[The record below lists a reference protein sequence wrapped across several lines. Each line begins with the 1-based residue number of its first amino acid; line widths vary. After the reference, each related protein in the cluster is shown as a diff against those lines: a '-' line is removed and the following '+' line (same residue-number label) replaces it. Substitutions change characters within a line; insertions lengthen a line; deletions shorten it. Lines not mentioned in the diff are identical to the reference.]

1 MSRKCCADSIG
12 KMLITITSKRQAT
25 FPAKVLEAMGA
36 KPGDRLEL
44 IETPDGFLLRARRI
58 DPTRLAPLR
67 GKLRRGQGRFDLEAF
82 RDEPHDP
89 ALRD

>member
-1 MSRKCCADSIG
+1 
-12 KMLITITSKRQAT
+12 MLITITSKRQAT
-25 FPAKVLEAMGA
+25 FPAKVLDALGA

-58 DPTRLAPLR
+58 DPARLAPLR
-67 GKLRRGQGRFDLEAF
+67 GKLRRGQGRFDLDAF